1 MSTKENTALLENNSS
16 YWQLT
21 EEERELVNAS
31 APDQDKWSFNMERRD
46 DGMWQFSMPE
56 YKTNNE
62 LLVGGTEQIMDDIY
76 RSISEVKPDRFSTM
90 EVTISRVPLEE
101 QTTTFT
107 KLRDDSK
114 NPGSTYW
121 LDEVTGK
128 QAWLCPWL
136 KICWDPAP
144 ELMYIHCELTS

>member
-1 MSTKENTALLENNSS
+1 MSTKENTALLENNCS

-21 EEERELVNAS
+21 DEERALVNAS

-56 YKTNNE
+56 YKTHNE

-90 EVTISRVPLEE
+90 EVTVSRVPLKD

-107 KLRDDSK
+107 KLREDSK

-136 KICWDPAP
+136 KLCWDPAP
-144 ELMYIHCELTS
+144 ELMYIRCELTS

>member
-1 MSTKENTALLENNSS
+1 MSTKESTALLEDNCS

-21 EEERELVNAS
+21 DEERAVVNAS

-56 YKTNNE
+56 YKTHNE

-90 EVTISRVPLEE
+90 EVIVSRVPLKE

-107 KLRDDSK
+107 KLREDSK

-136 KICWDPAP
+136 KLCWDPAP

>member
-1 MSTKENTALLENNSS
+1 MSAKENTVLLEANSS

-21 EEERELVNAS
+21 EEERTQVNAS
-31 APDQDKWSFNMERRD
+31 APDQDQWSFNMQRRN

-56 YKTNNE
+56 YKTHNE
-62 LLVGGTEQIMDDIY
+62 LLVGGTEHIMDEIY
-76 RSISEVKPDRFSTM
+76 TSMSEVKPDQYSSMT
-90 EVTISRVPLEE
+90 VIVSRIPLEE

-107 KLRDDSK
+107 KLKEDSK
-114 NPGSTYW
+114 NPGSTIW

-136 KICWDPAP
+136 KLCWDPAP
-144 ELMYIHCELTS
+144 ETLFIHTELTS

>member
-1 MSTKENTALLENNSS
+1 MLENNCS

-21 EEERELVNAS
+21 DEERAVVNAS

-56 YKTNNE
+56 YKTHNE

-90 EVTISRVPLEE
+90 EVTVSRVPLEE

-107 KLRDDSK
+107 KLREDSK

-128 QAWLCPWL
+128 QA
-136 KICWDPAP
+136 
-144 ELMYIHCELTS
+144 

>member
-1 MSTKENTALLENNSS
+1 MSTKENTALLENNCS

-21 EEERELVNAS
+21 DEERALVNAS

-56 YKTNNE
+56 YKTHNE

-90 EVTISRVPLEE
+90 EVTVSRVPLEE

-107 KLRDDSK
+107 KLREDSK

-128 QAWLCPWL
+128 QA
-136 KICWDPAP
+136 
-144 ELMYIHCELTS
+144 